1 MAGKILSGKMVV
13 TTAGEAVALGSE
25 SIQGALLVRALET
38 NTGVVALG
46 NDGAG
51 DVSVVNGL
59 RLAAGEAVRF
69 EFVGSLG
76 ALRLD
81 AAVSG
86 EGVSWLALDV

>member
-1 MAGKILSGKMVV
+1 MAGRVLSGKTVV
-13 TTAGEAVALGSE
+13 VTAGEAVALGE
-25 SIQGALLVRALET
+25 ERLQGALLVRALET
-38 NTGVVALG
+38 NTGVMALG

-51 DVSVVNGL
+51 DVTLANGL

-69 EFVGSLG
+69 DYVGNLG

>member
-1 MAGKILSGKMVV
+1 MTGRVLSGKTVV
-13 TTAGEAVALGSE
+13 ATAGEAVALGE
-25 SIQGALLVRALET
+25 ERIQGALLVRALET

-51 DVSVVNGL
+51 DVTVANGL

-69 EFVGSLG
+69 EYVGTLA

-86 EGVSWLALDV
+86 EGVCWLALEV

>member
-1 MAGKILSGKMVV
+1 MAGRVLSGKTVV
-13 TTAGEAVALGSE
+13 AAAGEAVALGE
-25 SIQGALLVRALET
+25 ERIQGALLVRALET

-51 DVSVVNGL
+51 DVTLANGL
-59 RLAAGEAVRF
+59 RLEAGEAVRF
-69 EFVGSLG
+69 EYVGSLG

-81 AAVSG
+81 AAVAG